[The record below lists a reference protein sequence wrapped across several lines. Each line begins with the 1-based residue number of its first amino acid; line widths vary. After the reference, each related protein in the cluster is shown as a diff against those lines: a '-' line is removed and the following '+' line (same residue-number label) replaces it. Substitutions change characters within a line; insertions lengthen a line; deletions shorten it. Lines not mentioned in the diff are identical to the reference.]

1 MTWIQT
7 RTRKWQISEMLAI
20 AAMTLLLIH
29 VADGLMERYFIKHGF
44 LPANINKKPFG
55 ISNVGISS
63 IVLFFLAFA
72 IDRRE
77 KNRSKLTT
85 ILLIVGGA
93 LIGTTALGA
102 SVMDRGGLM
111 AITLTVSLVGYTIMG
126 LGIQRAIQ
134 QRRSVTSKIV

>member
-1 MTWIQT
+1 MIETK
-7 RTRKWQISEMLAI
+7 TRKCQISEMLAI

-29 VADGLMERYFIKHGF
+29 VADGSMERFFTKRGF

-111 AITLTVSLVGYTIMG
+111 AITLTVSLIGYAIMG
-126 LGIQRAIQ
+126 LGIRRAMQ
-134 QRRSVTSKIV
+134 QRRSATSKIL